1 MLLDG
6 LLISKKRNEELKT
19 KIKNENLKLKTSIIL
34 VGEDPASLVYVKGK
48 IKASKEVGIET
59 ELINLSNNIKE
70 SELELLIKRLNNDSS
85 VNGILLQLPLPKGFN
100 EKKMINL
107 IDPNKDIDG
116 FTTINQGKLFQK
128 LDCINAA
135 TPQGIINLID
145 EYKIDVSGMN
155 VVVIGRSQI
164 VGLPIAKLLLD
175 RNASVTICHSKTKD
189 IKLYT
194 KEADLV
200 VVAVGIAKLLKE
212 DMVKDGVIV
221 IDVGINRIDGK
232 LIGDVDF
239 ENVSKKASYITPVP
253 RGVGPMTINALLE
266 NVYKISKMER
276 D

>member
-59 ELINLSNNIKE
+59 ELINLSNDIKE

-145 EYKIDVSGMN
+145 EYNIDVSGMN

>member
-59 ELINLSNNIKE
+59 ELINLSNDIKE

>member
-70 SELELLIKRLNNDSS
+70 SELESLIKRLNNDSS

-145 EYKIDVSGMN
+145 EYNIDVSGMN

>member
-59 ELINLSNNIKE
+59 ELINLSNDIKE
-70 SELELLIKRLNNDSS
+70 SELELLIKRLNNDNS